1 MKSSN
6 KGYKEIA
13 VAFNSV
19 LSFDNEQDQ
28 LELEAKI
35 IMAKFLDRIQEIAD
49 QKVSSHFLVT
59 RTGQLIQFVSTQQK
73 AWHAGASSFLGREK
87 CNDFSIGVE
96 LEGDGETPFEDVQY
110 QVLARL
116 VSELTKFYPQLQFAG
131 HSDIAP
137 ERKTDPGKSFD
148 WKKFQKATGLPIE
161 KLPFGLHS
169 R

>member
-49 QKVSSHFLVT
+49 QKGLKKKDLAQKIGTSASYIT
-59 RTGQLIQFVSTQQK
+59 QLYRGHKLLNLMT
-73 AWHAGASSFLGREK
+73 
-87 CNDFSIGVE
+87 
-96 LEGDGETPFEDVQY
+96 
-110 QVLARL
+110 LA
-116 VSELTKFYPQLQFAG
+116 
-131 HSDIAP
+131 
-137 ERKTDPGKSFD
+137 
-148 WKKFQKATGLPIE
+148 KFQKALDIE
-161 KLPFGLHS
+161 FEVSIKGTEQIPMKKENTEVYLNTRYASDKCGEFSKLQP
-169 R
+169 